1 MECPRPTSR
10 DLNAA
15 LSGMQFQ
22 IWPLKMEAEGVNRSA
37 NSDLAKAFGLAAE
50 RVHSP
55 VELSESLRR
64 WLKTDLPVLIEVVT
78 SREEEPSPWPFLL
91 KW

>member
-1 MECPRPTSR
+1 MKCRRPTSR

-37 NSDLAKAFGLAAE
+37 NSAEYTRWNGYLWREAVVVDVSLAPAN
-50 RVHSP
+50 S
-55 VELSESLRR
+55 
-64 WLKTDLPVLIEVVT
+64 T
-78 SREEEPSPWPFLL
+78 
-91 KW
+91 

>member
-1 MECPRPTSR
+1 LRSNSPKGCNVAR
-10 DLNAA
+10 DQQTNFGGREIGSELRNPDFIA
-15 LSGMQFQ
+15 
-22 IWPLKMEAEGVNRSA
+22 
-37 NSDLAKAFGLAAE
+37 LAKAFSLAAE